1 MLHNSNYQRLLNVL
15 FERPYI
21 RRNDVINILDVS
33 NPTAGSILDAFCEVK
48 ILYDLTP
55 QKSRNKLYM
64 FAEYIEI
71 LNKGTELI
79 VEDASTSNTLENVGK

>member
-1 MLHNSNYQRLLNVL
+1 M
-15 FERPYI
+15 
-21 RRNDVINILDVS
+21 
-33 NPTAGSILDAFCEVK
+33 DAFCEVK